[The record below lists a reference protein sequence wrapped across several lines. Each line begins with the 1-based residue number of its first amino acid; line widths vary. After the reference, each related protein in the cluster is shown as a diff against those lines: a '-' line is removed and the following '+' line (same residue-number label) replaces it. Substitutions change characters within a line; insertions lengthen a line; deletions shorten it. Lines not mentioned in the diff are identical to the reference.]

1 MRRSLIPAA
10 TLVAAMAG
18 SLALAPTASASGGE
32 YELKLHQPTPITAA
46 GFQQGDC
53 PDTIPADKDGWHFV
67 IPGGGVN
74 FVKLT
79 VTFDNGAPIEITSF
93 GPPKD
98 DHAYVASDAGAELTS
113 AVAVVDGEVKQGFFN
128 LSHTCAADQ
137 VDSPAGGA
145 TGETSTGETST
156 GETSTGE
163 TTTGETTTGETTT
176 GETTT
181 GETTTGET
189 TTGETTTGET
199 TTGETTTGE
208 ATATGGSTGGSA
220 TGESTGET
228 TATGG
233 AATGEST
240 ATGGSA
246 TGESTGGTTGEAT
259 STGGSTGGETGTA
272 GGSEEGNL
280 AETGSS
286 APVGVIAGVAAALAA
301 AGAFL
306 VVRRRKAAQG

>member
-18 SLALAPTASASGGE
+18 SLFLAGPASATGGKT
-32 YELKLHQPTPITAA
+32 YELPLHQDTPIAA
-46 GFQQGDC
+46 ADFQQGEC

-67 IPGGGVN
+67 IPGGGVD

-79 VTFDNGAPIEITSF
+79 VTFDGGAPVEITSF

-98 DHAYVASDAGAELTS
+98 DHAYVASEAGAKLTS
-113 AVAVVDGEVKQGFFN
+113 AVAIVDGEVKQGFFN
-128 LSHTCAADQ
+128 LSHTCAAT
-137 VDSPAGGA
+137 GG
-145 TGETSTGETST
+145 
-156 GETSTGE
+156 STGE

-189 TTGETTTGET
+189 TTGETTTGEST
-199 TTGETTTGE
+199 ATGGTATGGATTGETTTGE
-208 ATATGGSTGGSA
+208 SSATGGTTATGGSSA
-220 TGESTGET
+220 TGET
-228 TATGG
+228 T
-233 AATGEST
+233 
-240 ATGGSA
+240 TGGS
-246 TGESTGGTTGEAT
+246 TTGGTATGEAT
-259 STGGSTGGETGTA
+259 TGGTDVK

-280 AETGSS
+280 AETGAG
-286 APVGVIAGVAAALAA
+286 APIGAMAGVAAALAA

-306 VVRRRKAAQG
+306 VMRRRKAARN

>member
-18 SLALAPTASASGGE
+18 SLALATTASATSGE
-32 YELKLHQPTPITAA
+32 YELKLHQATPIKAA
-46 GFQQGDC
+46 DFEQGEC

-67 IPGGGVN
+67 IPGGGTD

-98 DHAYVASDAGAELTS
+98 DHAYVASEAGAELTS
-113 AVAVVDGEVKQGFFN
+113 AVATVNGEQVKFFN
-128 LSHTCAADQ
+128 LSHTCAAEGEETT
-137 VDSPAGGA
+137 GGA
-145 TGETSTGETST
+145 A
-156 GETSTGE
+156 TGE

-189 TTGETTTGET
+189 TTGESTATGET
-199 TTGETTTGE
+199 TSTGETT
-208 ATATGGSTGGSA
+208 A
-220 TGESTGET
+220 TGETTSTGET

-233 AATGEST
+233 SSATGGTTTGETT
-240 ATGGSA
+240 ATGGD
-246 TGESTGGTTGEAT
+246 TTTGDVK
-259 STGGSTGGETGTA
+259 GETDTK

-306 VVRRRKAAQG
+306 VLRRRKAVQG